1 MPNKKIVLD
10 TNGLISSLSRR
21 GQFYPIWRS
30 FQQGRYT
37 LCISN
42 EILDEY
48 IEIISQKMT
57 PEIAENVEKAL
68 RLCVE
73 NEYLGLH
80 PNQDFV
86 IVMREKGLF
95 VGKKGNDTYFVN
107 KTAQHQPL
115 YAERS
120 VDGHFYILVI
130 DEVTGAFCIPRCWKH
145 IIRIKDHKEYLIPG
159 GHKPNKDGWID

>member
-1 MPNKKIVLD
+1 MPSKKIVLD

-57 PEIAENVEKAL
+57 PEIAENVADLLLKSKNVELIYPQFRWGLITADPDDNKFVDCAFAAGATYIVSDDSHFSILRDITFPQLMVL
-68 RLCVE
+68 RL
-73 NEYLGLH
+73 
-80 PNQDFV
+80 
-86 IVMREKGLF
+86 
-95 VGKKGNDTYFVN
+95 
-107 KTAQHQPL
+107 
-115 YAERS
+115 
-120 VDGHFYILVI
+120 
-130 DEVTGAFCIPRCWKH
+130 
-145 IIRIKDHKEYLIPG
+145 KEFLETLQ
-159 GHKPNKDGWID
+159 KEDK

>member
-57 PEIAENVEKAL
+57 PEIATYIVSDDSHFNVL
-68 RLCVE
+68 RDITF
-73 NEYLGLH
+73 
-80 PNQDFV
+80 PN
-86 IVMREKGLF
+86 
-95 VGKKGNDTYFVN
+95 
-107 KTAQHQPL
+107 
-115 YAERS
+115 
-120 VDGHFYILVI
+120 
-130 DEVTGAFCIPRCWKH
+130 CWCS
-145 IIRIKDHKEYLIPG
+145 G
-159 GHKPNKDGWID
+159 

>member
-57 PEIAENVEKAL
+57 PEIAENVADLLLKSKNVELIYPQFRWGLITADPDDNKFVDCAFAAGATYIVSDDSHFSILRDITFPQLMVL
-68 RLCVE
+68 RL
-73 NEYLGLH
+73 
-80 PNQDFV
+80 
-86 IVMREKGLF
+86 
-95 VGKKGNDTYFVN
+95 
-107 KTAQHQPL
+107 
-115 YAERS
+115 
-120 VDGHFYILVI
+120 
-130 DEVTGAFCIPRCWKH
+130 
-145 IIRIKDHKEYLIPG
+145 KEFLETLQ
-159 GHKPNKDGWID
+159 KEDK

>member
-57 PEIAENVEKAL
+57 PEIAENVADLLLKSKN
-68 RLCVE
+68 VE
-73 NEYLGLH
+73 LIYPQFRWGLITAD
-80 PNQDFV
+80 PDDNKFV
-86 IVMREKGLF
+86 DCAFAAGATYIVS
-95 VGKKGNDTYFVN
+95 DD
-107 KTAQHQPL
+107 
-115 YAERS
+115 S
-120 VDGHFYILVI
+120 
-130 DEVTGAFCIPRCWKH
+130 GA
-145 IIRIKDHKEYLIPG
+145 PG
-159 GHKPNKDGWID
+159 FFRGSPSDRHSHS

>member
-57 PEIAENVEKAL
+57 PEIAENVADLLLKSKNVELIYPQFRWGLITADPDDNKFVDCAFAAGATYIVSDDSHFNILRDITFPQLLVL
-68 RLCVE
+68 RL
-73 NEYLGLH
+73 
-80 PNQDFV
+80 
-86 IVMREKGLF
+86 
-95 VGKKGNDTYFVN
+95 
-107 KTAQHQPL
+107 
-115 YAERS
+115 
-120 VDGHFYILVI
+120 
-130 DEVTGAFCIPRCWKH
+130 
-145 IIRIKDHKEYLIPG
+145 KEFLETLQ
-159 GHKPNKDGWID
+159 KEDK